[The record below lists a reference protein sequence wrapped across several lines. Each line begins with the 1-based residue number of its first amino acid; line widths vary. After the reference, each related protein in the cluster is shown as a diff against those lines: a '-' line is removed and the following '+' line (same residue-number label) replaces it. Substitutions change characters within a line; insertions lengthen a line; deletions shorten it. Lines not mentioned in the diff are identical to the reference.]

1 MEAATQTLPYRE
13 RPATAATI
21 ATAPTA
27 ATAAAPPRPPA
38 LPRPAA
44 NGRPHGA
51 AAAVEAVPPPGR
63 LVNMVIRDGEV
74 ISTELLC

>member
-1 MEAATQTLPYRE
+1 M
-13 RPATAATI
+13 
-21 ATAPTA
+21 APL
-27 ATAAAPPRPPA
+27 PRPPA